1 MVCQNANSLNSS
13 AFCCSLLACFLP
25 CIPAFLFRRSARD
38 KYNIEV
44 GSYVG
49 NSAVTQSPS
58 FRVTAVVTAV
68 PPGCVHTVSSAR
80 SPGR

>member
-44 GSYVG
+44 GSYAG
-49 NSAVTQSPS
+49 NSAVT
-58 FRVTAVVTAV
+58 
-68 PPGCVHTVSSAR
+68 
-80 SPGR
+80 